1 MSQKVHTKIINNVA
15 KQILKPEGLVRKG
28 QSRTWYHDQGW
39 FTTVVSFEPSK
50 SRRGAYL
57 SLGVNFH
64 WYEKEYFSYDIGG
77 REKVFEEF
85 TTEAQFTPKIE
96 EMVNFALTKV
106 FFYSEK
112 LSTLTTAKPF
122 ILSHQFTSDSLWGN
136 YHRGVASGLLGDVDN
151 SKIYFLALLNYQDER
166 NIPWIID
173 LKTKTQELV
182 DLVDRTKDFNLH
194 VHEIITKTRAKKKLK
209 EVEVELK

>member
-1 MSQKVHTKIINNVA
+1 M
-15 KQILKPEGLVRKG
+15 
-28 QSRTWYHDQGW
+28 
-39 FTTVVSFEPSK
+39 
-50 SRRGAYL
+50 
-57 SLGVNFH
+57 
-64 WYEKEYFSYDIGG
+64 
-77 REKVFEEF
+77 
-85 TTEAQFTPKIE
+85 
-96 EMVNFALTKV
+96 
-106 FFYSEK
+106 
-112 LSTLTTAKPF
+112 
-122 ILSHQFTSDSLWGN
+122 
-136 YHRGVASGLLGDVDN
+136 LGDVDN

>member
-151 SKIYFLALLNYQDER
+151 SKIYLLALLNYQDER

>member
-1 MSQKVHTKIINNVA
+1 M
-15 KQILKPEGLVRKG
+15 
-28 QSRTWYHDQGW
+28 
-39 FTTVVSFEPSK
+39 
-50 SRRGAYL
+50 
-57 SLGVNFH
+57 
-64 WYEKEYFSYDIGG
+64 
-77 REKVFEEF
+77 FEEF

-151 SKIYFLALLNYQDER
+151 SKIYLLALLNYQDER